1 MATAYI
7 IIGSNTG
14 DRRSNIERAAACI
27 AASFM
32 PGKTIRSQM
41 TETEPWGYSSP
52 NAFLNLGIAT
62 DIGDTP
68 PLVAFRMLMAI
79 QDSICSAAH
88 RDSTGAYIDRI
99 IDIDL
104 IAIDDTVIDTPE
116 LTLPHPRMH
125 LRDFVVR
132 PMLELCPE
140 WVHPLLN
147 KTILEIA
154 QTYK

>member
-1 MATAYI
+1 
-7 IIGSNTG
+7 
-14 DRRSNIERAAACI
+14 
-27 AASFM
+27 
-32 PGKTIRSQM
+32 
-41 TETEPWGYSSP
+41 
-52 NAFLNLGIAT
+52 
-62 DIGDTP
+62 
-68 PLVAFRMLMAI
+68 MLMAI